1 MCNEQRRRIALGQVR
16 DDWSQTRIPLRF
28 PYL

>member
-1 MCNEQRRRIALGQVR
+1 MCTEQRRRIALGQVR
-16 DDWSQTRIPLRF
+16 DDWSQARIPLRF